1 MKKIISAA
9 LVLALSL
16 SAFTPALAASSQ
28 AEHTAGILY
37 KNNIFSGKG
46 LDEKGKPVFDLDSK
60 ASRQEATTLLVTL
73 IGKAE
78 EAKTTP
84 VNIPFTDVADW
95 AKPYVSYAY
104 NNGIV
109 AGMSNDVFGADE
121 EIKKDQFMTMVLC
134 ALGYEANTDFLWHQS
149 QYLAKDILLIDE
161 IKNEEYT
168 REDIVLLSHRALY
181 TKMKDS
187 DKTLAE
193 YLGIDLDSC
202 TYETSEELIAV
213 IKARY
218 GFDIEFEDYIID
230 EDYKLYM
237 LETFYNYCRQTVP
250 DVIMRDLAS
259 FRKTIMFTYSGEP
272 SLGSRIIKIPVT
284 SYDLAFINKK
294 ETTAF
299 MITKTI
305 PQLLGDF
312 MEIKYWRDIPEDL
325 TDEEFNTLIGKLI
338 FMYDTEYDDG
348 IIKIKENHAQRAIK
362 EYNST
367 SSTSEKGIVRVNRKL
382 ETVHEFLCTI
392 YDLDEEES
400 RLIDPYGFTMYK

>member
-149 QYLAKDILLIDE
+149 QYLAK
-161 IKNEEYT
+161 KN
-168 REDIVLLSHRALY
+168 S
-181 TKMKDS
+181 
-187 DKTLAE
+187 
-193 YLGIDLDSC
+193 
-202 TYETSEELIAV
+202 
-213 IKARY
+213 
-218 GFDIEFEDYIID
+218 
-230 EDYKLYM
+230 
-237 LETFYNYCRQTVP
+237 
-250 DVIMRDLAS
+250 
-259 FRKTIMFTYSGEP
+259 
-272 SLGSRIIKIPVT
+272 
-284 SYDLAFINKK
+284 SY
-294 ETTAF
+294 
-299 MITKTI
+299 
-305 PQLLGDF
+305 
-312 MEIKYWRDIPEDL
+312 
-325 TDEEFNTLIGKLI
+325 
-338 FMYDTEYDDG
+338 
-348 IIKIKENHAQRAIK
+348 
-362 EYNST
+362 
-367 SSTSEKGIVRVNRKL
+367 
-382 ETVHEFLCTI
+382 
-392 YDLDEEES
+392 
-400 RLIDPYGFTMYK
+400 